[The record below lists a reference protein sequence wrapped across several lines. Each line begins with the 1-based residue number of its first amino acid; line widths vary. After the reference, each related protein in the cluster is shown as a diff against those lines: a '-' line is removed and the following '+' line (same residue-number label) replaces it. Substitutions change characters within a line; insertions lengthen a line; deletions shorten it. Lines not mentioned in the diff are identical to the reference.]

1 MDEKQFDPA
10 RINDESPAPG
20 MAAVNTYN
28 PEEGERAKVKGENE
42 SNESERAKG
51 KGEKDTQGAQDSD
64 VSQDP
69 NRFNGPKDENVVAE
83 LNIRSDSPASRDH
96 SKSVEED
103 VTPRNL
109 EADSDGA

>member
-1 MDEKQFDPA
+1 MYSLNNNNMEEKQFDPA
-10 RINDESPAPG
+10 RVNDQSPAPG
-20 MAAVNTYN
+20 MASVDTHN
-28 PEEGERAKVKGENE
+28 PDEQQQTGERSKSAI
-42 SNESERAKG
+42 R
-51 KGEKDTQGAQDSD
+51 QAQEDKNSD

-69 NRFNGPKDENVVAE
+69 NRNNAPNESVAAE

>member
-1 MDEKQFDPA
+1 MYSLNNNSMNEKQFDPA

-20 MAAVNTYN
+20 MAAVNTHN
-28 PEEGERAKVKGENE
+28 PDDGERSKVEGERSAGE
-42 SNESERAKG
+42 SN
-51 KGEKDTQGAQDSD
+51 DSD

-69 NRFNGPKDENVVAE
+69 NRNNAPTESVAAE
-83 LNIRSDSPASRDH
+83 LNIRSNSPAGGDSN
-96 SKSVEED
+96 KSVEQD